1 MTGFFTSEHELFRKT
16 VRDFAERELLP
27 HQKEW
32 EKAGEFPRDVFRR
45 AGELGFLGV
54 HYPEEVGGAGG
65 DYWFE
70 VCLVEELMRCRMN
83 GLVMDLLVTCGIA
96 TPVINKLGTPE
107 QKKKYLMPAIRGEKI
122 GALGITEPSGGSDVA
137 ALKTTAKK
145 VGGDYVINGA
155 KTFITNGGRA
165 DFITLAVRTGGEGY
179 SGVSLILFPTDTKGF
194 KVGRRL
200 EKLGNW
206 CSNTVEISFED
217 CKIPLDHLLGEEN
230 RGFYYIME
238 NFQGERLG
246 AALMAVA
253 HMEIMMEDAVRY
265 GLERQAFG
273 KPIAKMQVWRH
284 KLAERMTQIAAA
296 KQLTYHACDLF
307 NRGENAVREISMAKL
322 FACDLACQIA
332 YDCLQI
338 HGGYGYME
346 EYDIARANRD
356 LRLLTIGG
364 GASEVMKEI
373 IAKMSGL

>member
-1 MTGFFTSEHELFRKT
+1 MNFFTPEHELFRKT
-16 VRDFAERELLP
+16 VRDFAEKELLP

-32 EKAGEFPRDVFRR
+32 EEGGEFPKSVFKR
-45 AGELGFLGV
+45 AGELGLLGV
-54 HYPEEVGGAGG
+54 HYPEEVGGSGG

-96 TPVINKLGTPE
+96 TPVINKLGTKE
-107 QKKKYLMPAIRGEKI
+107 QKEEFLIPAIQGDKI

-137 ALKTTAKK
+137 ALKTSARRQ
-145 VGGDYVINGA
+145 GGDYVINGS

-179 SGVSLILFPTDTKGF
+179 GGVSLILFPTDTKGF
-194 KVGRRL
+194 KVGRKL
-200 EKLGNW
+200 NKLGNW
-206 CSNTVEISFED
+206 CSNTVELSFED
-217 CKIPLDHLLGEEN
+217 CKVPVRHLLGEEN

-253 HMEIMMEDAVRY
+253 HMEIMLEDAIRY
-265 GLERQAFG
+265 GMERQAFG
-273 KPIAKMQVWRH
+273 KPLAKMQVWRH
-284 KLAERMTQIAAA
+284 KFAERLTQVLAA
-296 KQLTYHACDLF
+296 KQLTYHASDLF
-307 NRGENAVREISMAKL
+307 NRGEPCVREISMAKL
-322 FACDLACQIA
+322 FCCDLACQVA
-332 YDCLQI
+332 YDCQQI
-338 HGGYGYME
+338 HGGYGYIE
-346 EYDIARANRD
+346 EYDIARAGRD

>member
-1 MTGFFTSEHELFRKT
+1 MTPFTLEHEIFRKT
-16 VRDFAERELLP
+16 VRQFAENELLP

-32 EKAGEFPRDVFRR
+32 EESGDVPRSVFKKAGD
-45 AGELGFLGV
+45 LGLLGV
-54 HYPEEVGGAGG
+54 HYPEEVGGSGG

-70 VCLVEELMRCRMN
+70 VCLVEEMMRSRMN
-83 GLVMDLLVTCGIA
+83 GLVMDILVTCGIA
-96 TPVINKLGTPE
+96 TPVINKIGSPE
-107 QKKKYLMPAIRGEKI
+107 QKKEFLMPAIKGDKI

-145 VGGDYVINGA
+145 VGADYVINGA

-165 DFITLAVRTGGEGY
+165 DFITLAARTGGEGY
-179 SGVSLILFPTDTKGF
+179 KGISLILFPTDTSGF
-194 KVGRRL
+194 KVGRKL
-200 EKLGNW
+200 KKLGNY
-206 CSNTVEISFED
+206 CSNTVELSFEN
-217 CKIPLDHLLGEEN
+217 CKVPARNLLGEEN
-230 RGFYYIME
+230 NGFYYIME

-246 AALMAVA
+246 AAIMAVA
-253 HMEIMMEDAVRY
+253 HMEIMLEDAIRY
-265 GLERQAFG
+265 GSERQAFG
-273 KPIAKMQVWRH
+273 KPLAKMQVWRH
-284 KLAERMTQIAAA
+284 KFAERMTQVAAA

-307 NRGENAVREISMAKL
+307 NRGEEALREISMAKL
-322 FACDLACQIA
+322 YACDLACQVA

-373 IAKMSGL
+373 IAKTSGL

>member
-1 MTGFFTSEHELFRKT
+1 MFRKT
-16 VRDFAERELLP
+16 VRQFAEQELLP

-32 EKAGEFPRDVFRR
+32 EEGGDFPRSVFQR
-45 AGELGFLGV
+45 AGELGLLGV
-54 HYPEEVGGAGG
+54 HYPEEVGGSGG

-96 TPVINKLGTPE
+96 TPVINKIGTPE
-107 QKKKYLMPAIRGEKI
+107 QKREFLTPAIRGEKI

-137 ALKTTAKK
+137 ALKTTARRS
-145 VGGDYVINGA
+145 GDDFVVNGA

-165 DFITLAVRTGGEGY
+165 DFITLAVRTGGEGHQ
-179 SGVSLILFPTDTKGF
+179 GISLMLFPTDTPGF
-194 KVGRRL
+194 KVGRKL
-200 EKLGNW
+200 NKLGNW
-206 CSNTVEISFED
+206 CSNTVELSFED
-217 CKIPLDHLLGEEN
+217 CKVPVRYLLGEEN

-253 HMEIMMEDAVRY
+253 HMEILLEDALNY
-265 GLERQAFG
+265 GLSRQSFG
-273 KPIAKMQVWRH
+273 RPIAKMQVWRH
-284 KLAERMTQIAAA
+284 KFAERMTQVEAA
-296 KQLTYHACDLF
+296 KRLTYYACDLF
-307 NRGENAVREISMAKL
+307 NREENAVKEISMAKL
-322 FACDLACQIA
+322 FACDLACQVA

-338 HGGYGYME
+338 HGGYGYIE
-346 EYDIARANRD
+346 EYDVARANRD

-373 IAKMSGL
+373 IAKLSGL

>member
-1 MTGFFTSEHELFRKT
+1 MTNFFSPEHEIFRKT
-16 VRDFAERELLP
+16 VRQFAENELLP

-32 EKAGEFPRDVFRR
+32 EESGDVPKSVFKKAGD
-45 AGELGFLGV
+45 LGLLGV
-54 HYPEEVGGAGG
+54 HYPEEVGGSGG

-70 VCLVEELMRCRMN
+70 VCLVEEMMRCRMN
-83 GLVMDLLVTCGIA
+83 GLVMDMLVTCGIA

-107 QKKKYLMPAIRGEKI
+107 QKKEFLTPAILGEKI

-137 ALKTTAKK
+137 AIKTTAKK
-145 VGGDYVINGA
+145 VGDDYVINGA

-179 SGVSLILFPTDTKGF
+179 KGVSLVIFPTDTPGF
-194 KVGRRL
+194 KVGRKL
-200 EKLGNW
+200 KKLGNY
-206 CSNTVEISFED
+206 CSNTVELSFEN
-217 CKIPLDHLLGEEN
+217 CKIPAKNLLGEEN
-230 RGFYYIME
+230 HGFYYIME

-246 AALMAVA
+246 AALMAVK
-253 HMEIMMEDAVRY
+253 HMEIMLEDAIQY
-265 GLERQAFG
+265 GTERQVFG
-273 KPIAKMQVWRH
+273 KSLAKMQVWRH
-284 KLAERMTQIAAA
+284 KFAERMTQTMAA

-307 NRGENAVREISMAKL
+307 NRGENALREISMAKL
-322 FACDLACQIA
+322 FSCDLACQIA

-338 HGGYGYME
+338 QGGYGYME

-373 IAKMSGL
+373 IAKTSGL

>member
-1 MTGFFTSEHELFRKT
+1 MSSYFTPEHDMFRKA
-16 VRDFAERELLP
+16 VREFAEQELLP

-32 EKAGEFPRDVFRR
+32 EGAQDFPRSVFKR
-45 AGELGFLGV
+45 AGDLGLLGV
-54 HYPEEVGGAGG
+54 HYPEEVGGSGG

-96 TPVINKLGTPE
+96 TPVIEKIGSPE
-107 QKKKYLMPAIRGEKI
+107 QKKEFLTPAILGEKI

-137 ALKTTAKK
+137 AIKTTARRQ
-145 VGGDYVINGA
+145 GGDYVVNGA

-165 DFITLAVRTGGEGY
+165 DFITLAVRTGGEGH
-179 SGVSLILFPTDTKGF
+179 SGISLLLFPTDTPGF
-194 KVGRRL
+194 KVGRKL

-206 CSNTVEISFED
+206 CSNTVELSFED
-217 CKIPLDHLLGEEN
+217 CKVPARYLLGEEN

-253 HMEIMMEDAVRY
+253 HMEILLEDAMNY
-265 GLERQAFG
+265 GLNRQLFVR
-273 KPIAKMQVWRH
+273 PIAKMQVWRH
-284 KLAERMTQIAAA
+284 KLAERMTQTAAA

-307 NRGENAVREISMAKL
+307 NRGENAVREVSLAKL

-346 EYDIARANRD
+346 EYDVARANRD

-373 IAKMSGL
+373 IAKL